1 MSLILSE
8 LTLVKPVPRDQA
20 ALVVH
25 PTELPIT
32 YVVVATVSRYTE
44 TKAVSLISVLMNLT
58 TVVVS
63 LFLLTQK
70 LFLLD
75 QTNLGS
81 KSRVVIVK
89 GLAICKQL
97 GHRWLELWLLN
108 LLLFLDHYIWL
119 DHHRHLY
126 NIVFEIL
133 LTARG
138 LTLPTLVVLLNASD
152 AHKYALTVLVR
163 WIDLLQRVIVSRS
176 RAELVIICGWIH
188 VWSFVLADLRT
199 LLSASSQVAVTAA
212 ATTAE

>member
-176 RAELVIICGWIH
+176 RAELVIICGWIL

>member
-163 WIDLLQRVIVSRS
+163 WIDLLLRVIVSRS
-176 RAELVIICGWIH
+176 RAELVIICGWIL
-188 VWSFVLADLRT
+188 VWSFVLADLRI